1 MEAEEL
7 PAYHGVML
15 GGRTFTLFHVRG
27 IRISVDWS
35 WFLFLFFVIIFTS
48 RSYANLLD
56 EPSTS
61 TTPFLLG
68 VLTAVGFFGSIV
80 LHELGHAFA
89 AMRNG
94 IGITGI
100 QLWIFGGMARMDRE
114 ADSPGTELK
123 VALAGPLVT
132 LAIFLV
138 LTVGGIAAAGS
149 TAFEDAVLLNRSDD
163 VSGLLAVVAW
173 LAFINLLLLVF
184 NMLPA
189 FPMDGGRVARAIAWW
204 KTGDRTTATRFAANL
219 GRLFGYLF
227 IAGGLFLILTGDLFG
242 GVWLG
247 LIGMVVNGSA
257 RGAAMQTAITSKIDN
272 LSVADVM
279 DREPVAIPGDISVER
294 ALDEYFLRYRWPWF
308 PVVDAAYRFLGLL
321 ERDRADEVPEVSRA
335 NSNVADLI
343 DPDQGLFVRD
353 DTPLDSLLS
362 NQNLR
367 RLGALMAVDAD
378 GRLSGVITVEQV
390 AARYATR
397 LSGRQSLDR
406 MRERTAALR
415 TCCASGAR

>member
-1 MEAEEL
+1 
-7 PAYHGVML
+7 ML
-15 GGRTFTLFHVRG
+15 GGGSFTLFRVRG

-35 WFLFLFFVIIFTS
+35 WFLILFFVILYMTRFFE
-48 RSYANLLD
+48 RLLG
-56 EPSTS
+56 ESS
-61 TTPFLLG
+61 SASAPFLLA
-68 VLTAVGFFGSIV
+68 LLSAVAFFGSIV

-89 AMRNG
+89 ARRNG

-114 ADSPGTELK
+114 ADSPGTEMK

-132 LAIFLV
+132 LAIIVV
-138 LTVGGIAAAGS
+138 LTVGGIVAVGAQEFREA
-149 TAFEDAVLLNRSDD
+149 AVLETDSG
-163 VSGLLAVVAW
+163 VSGIVALIAW
-173 LAFINLLLLVF
+173 LATINAFVLVF

-204 KTGDRTTATRFAANL
+204 KTGDRTSATRFAANL

-227 IAGGLFLILTGDLFG
+227 IAGGFYLILTGDLFG

-257 RGAAMQTAITSKIDN
+257 RGAAMQTTITSKIDK

-321 ERDRADEVPEVSRA
+321 ERDRADDVPEVSRA
-335 NSNVADLI
+335 NSNVSDLV
-343 DPDQGLFVRD
+343 DPDQGLFIRD

-390 AARYATR
+390 
-397 LSGRQSLDR
+397 GR
-406 MRERTAALR
+406 ALR
-415 TCCASGAR
+415 DAGAS

>member
-1 MEAEEL
+1 MF
-7 PAYHGVML
+7 
-15 GGRTFTLFHVRG
+15 GGRSFTLFRVRG

-35 WFLFLFFVIIFTS
+35 WFLILFFVILYMTRFFE
-48 RSYANLLD
+48 RLLG
-56 EPSTS
+56 ESSSTS
-61 TTPFLLG
+61 TPFLLA
-68 VLTAVGFFGSIV
+68 LLSAVAFFGSIV

-89 AMRNG
+89 ARRSG
-94 IGITGI
+94 IGISGI

-132 LAIFLV
+132 LAIIVV
-138 LTVGGIAAAGS
+138 LTVGGIVAVGAQEFREA
-149 TAFEDAVLLNRSDD
+149 AVLETDSG
-163 VSGLLAVVAW
+163 VSGIVALIAW
-173 LAFINLLLLVF
+173 LATINAFVLVF
-184 NMLPA
+184 NLLPA

-204 KTGDRTTATRFAANL
+204 KTGDRTSATRFAANL

-227 IAGGLFLILTGDLFG
+227 IAAGFYLILTGDLFG

-257 RGAAMQTAITSKIDN
+257 RGAAMQTAITSKIDK

-335 NSNVADLI
+335 NSNVSDLI
-343 DPDQGLFVRD
+343 DPDQGLFIRD

-390 AARYATR
+390 
-397 LSGRQSLDR
+397 GR
-406 MRERTAALR
+406 ALR
-415 TCCASGAR
+415 DAG